1 MRVIILNQGYELA
14 NHPSSVGEVFSLI
27 DEKLKDTGYTL
38 AALTVDGVQVYTDY
52 ALYLS
57 QRIAEI
63 QEIKV
68 EVKSLRRL
76 MVETMQSA
84 IEYLER
90 AQPEVEKIGNDF
102 HQGPTEETWN
112 KFSQL
117 LEGLQWLLEV
127 GTVIESFRP
136 EQQTGARWGAEFKGK
151 IELVHTAMENL
162 DHVLLGDLLYYEISP
177 LFSSLHGEIR
187 KILSAEGNI
196 DDLN

>member
-68 EVKSLRRL
+68 EVKSLRR
-76 MVETMQSA
+76 
-84 IEYLER
+84 
-90 AQPEVEKIGNDF
+90 
-102 HQGPTEETWN
+102 
-112 KFSQL
+112 
-117 LEGLQWLLEV
+117 
-127 GTVIESFRP
+127 
-136 EQQTGARWGAEFKGK
+136 
-151 IELVHTAMENL
+151 
-162 DHVLLGDLLYYEISP
+162 
-177 LFSSLHGEIR
+177 
-187 KILSAEGNI
+187 
-196 DDLN
+196 